1 MDGLLIDSE
10 PFWRAA
16 EISVFQTLGIP
27 FTEDMCRET
36 VGMRIDEVVV
46 YWNQKLELSMN
57 VSTTSNA
64 IIDELIKMVNHSGQ
78 PLPGVIST
86 LEILLENNRKVALA
100 SSSSM
105 RIIEAVVTKLGIKDY
120 FRSIHSAEFEK
131 YGKPHPAVFLT
142 TATNL
147 LESPSNCIVYEDS
160 RNGMRAGLAAQ
171 MKTILIPEFPEPHL
185 DWHNE
190 ADLKWNSLEDFDIFL
205 AEV

>member
-57 VSTTSNA
+57 VATTSNA
-64 IIDELIKMVNHSGQ
+64 IIDELIKMVNHSGK

-86 LEILLENNRKVALA
+86 LDILLENNRKVALA

-120 FRSIHSAEFEK
+120 FRSIHSAEYEK

-142 TATNL
+142 TAANL
-147 LESPSNCIVYEDS
+147 LEPPLNCIVYEDS